1 MGHHKL
7 NNLRV
12 LSYFV
17 PHRFSSFC
25 SVLAT
30 RSRLQCLWGFLL
42 ATTRLLVGKSRW
54 QCLRSLATGWRSRIQ
69 KPFAPQ
75 KSISI
80 GFTENHENRLIF
92 YTKINFKNWKKN
104 TENYAVF
111 LKTE

>member
-1 MGHHKL
+1 
-7 NNLRV
+7 
-12 LSYFV
+12 
-17 PHRFSSFC
+17 
-25 SVLAT
+25 
-30 RSRLQCLWGFLL
+30 
-42 ATTRLLVGKSRW
+42 
-54 QCLRSLATGWRSRIQ
+54 LATGWRSGIQ